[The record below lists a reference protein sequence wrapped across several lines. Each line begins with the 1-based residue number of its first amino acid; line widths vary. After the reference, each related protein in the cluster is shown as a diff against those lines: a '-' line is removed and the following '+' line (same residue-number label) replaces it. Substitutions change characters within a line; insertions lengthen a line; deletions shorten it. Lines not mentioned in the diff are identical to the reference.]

1 MNRKRIKVIIL
12 AMLFFIVAGVS
23 YKAGRPD
30 IRISRESRTDF
41 ARWSRT
47 ELSESSEG
55 GVDSELCQRVYDSLD
70 ELEHDVDLPYVD
82 ETVFKIIKAAYAKVD
97 FEGEFD
103 KGNPD
108 TYEEYREIF
117 QRLVCNEVTYL
128 DIQTGEEVYLKD
140 CALFGYLSATME
152 MKSSEY
158 IFFDI
163 EGDGSQ
169 ELCIR
174 HNGRAVFFK
183 YDPEKQKII
192 SWYPGSDESWGAWE
206 TLIGTGK
213 VQNNPLMKYYCF
225 YQYDESGKEVCNT
238 YLSLTAISEENIVY
252 LVRMPEYADR
262 EGEEVPEEIKSQGS
276 FERYRGKRYFR
287 ITEEQYEELL
297 QPHWDAYETAEE
309 KIKEVT
315 YTYEEF
321 LE

>member
-174 HNGRAVFFK
+174 HNGRAVFLNMI
-183 YDPEKQKII
+183 QKSRKLFRGI
-192 SWYPGSDESWGAWE
+192 
-206 TLIGTGK
+206 L
-213 VQNNPLMKYYCF
+213 VLMKAG
-225 YQYDESGKEVCNT
+225 ELGK
-238 YLSLTAISEENIVY
+238 
-252 LVRMPEYADR
+252 
-262 EGEEVPEEIKSQGS
+262 
-276 FERYRGKRYFR
+276 
-287 ITEEQYEELL
+287 
-297 QPHWDAYETAEE
+297 H
-309 KIKEVT
+309 
-315 YTYEEF
+315 
-321 LE
+321 